1 MPVYNY
7 ADVCDS
13 FSELFDKA
21 KENTEVIV
29 RRENGEL
36 YLITLVRKKG
46 TAYNLPETE
55 LGLSRD
61 EIDSFVRETRER

>member
-7 ADVCDS
+7 ADVCDRL
-13 FSELFDKA
+13 SELFDKA

-46 TAYNLPETE
+46 AAYNLPQTNI
-55 LGLSRD
+55 GLSRD
-61 EIDSFVRETRER
+61 EIISFIRETRER